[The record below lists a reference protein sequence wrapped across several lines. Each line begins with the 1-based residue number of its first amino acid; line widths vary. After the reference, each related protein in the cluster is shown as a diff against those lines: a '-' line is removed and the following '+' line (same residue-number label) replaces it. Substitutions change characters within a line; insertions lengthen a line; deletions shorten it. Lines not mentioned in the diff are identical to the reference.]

1 MRPLAARCHL
11 ALGRVAG
18 REGDAAT
25 AATHLAEARDA
36 FQAMRMTLWVERAA
50 GEAGPIEL

>member
-1 MRPLAARCHL
+1 
-11 ALGRVAG
+11 VAG

-25 AATHLAEARDA
+25 AAKHLAEARDA